1 MLIWFSS
8 MRIKLL
14 TIFRM
19 STRPLQCSCQIQLNV
34 QIRIFKRDHCSVY
47 IKRNIRPWNVVWVL
61 KLSMLSSI
69 ISGSN
74 WENLKHIELQLNL
87 PLLNLPSYKK
97 DCNQFLSALKSSE
110 NIPLKS
116 SEHHRF
122 SQEFNGNRR

>member
-19 STRPLQCSCQIQLNV
+19 LTRPLQCSCQIQLNV

-97 DCNQFLSALKSSE
+97 DCNQFLSANLQKTSPWNHQNTTDSLKNSTGIDV
-110 NIPLKS
+110 N
-116 SEHHRF
+116 
-122 SQEFNGNRR
+122 